1 MQPHIHR
8 YVQFGNNEDWIIERE
23 ADDFAANLLMP
34 TFLFKED
41 FEGKVLSG
49 ELIKAVADKYQ
60 VSFSACAIRYMK
72 LNRTPIILVF
82 SQNGKV
88 KWQLRSKDFPFY
100 RLKNGI
106 DKVPENTVMGDY
118 FFKHDS
124 SCCYQNEIVYAGD
137 CFDTYSEEQ
146 NRIEFYEYCMG
157 YNEYAFSMLWE
168 K

>member
-1 MQPHIHR
+1 MISKEALDNKYKALESSRQ
-8 YVQFGNNEDWIIERE
+8 VQ
-23 ADDFAANLLMP
+23 L
-34 TFLFKED
+34 
-41 FEGKVLSG
+41 
-49 ELIKAVADKYQ
+49 
-60 VSFSACAIRYMK
+60 AI
-72 LNRTPIILVF
+72 
-82 SQNGKV
+82 
-88 KWQLRSKDFPFY
+88 SKDFPFY
-100 RLKNGI
+100 RLINGT

-146 NRIEFYEYCMG
+146 NDMEFYEYCMG

>member
-88 KWQLRSKDFPFY
+88 KC
-100 RLKNGI
+100 
-106 DKVPENTVMGDY
+106 
-118 FFKHDS
+118 KHPTP
-124 SCCYQNEIVYAGD
+124 ILAV
-137 CFDTYSEEQ
+137 
-146 NRIEFYEYCMG
+146 
-157 YNEYAFSMLWE
+157 
-168 K
+168 